1 MNAFL
6 DRLMVSSQGGELA
19 GAVKPRLRSLFEDNA
34 TLIQPEDER
43 PAEWDARL
51 VRSVP
56 AHDQPPALSQPA
68 RLASSEWPG
77 ERAGAAPHF
86 PSDFPSE
93 ETRRAAPE
101 AVSSEERDR
110 QRAVRQPVLAPRMPD
125 LSSTSMAQPAG
136 EPLLAQAADGQP
148 VVPAERIT
156 TRLER
161 IERMAQIPIGP
172 ALVPAETP
180 PPAEPPAPI
189 VRVAIGRIEV
199 HAPPP
204 APSPRPVAPASPPRA
219 VRPVRSLDAYL
230 KNRNEGQR

>member
-68 RLASSEWPG
+68 RRASSEWPG
-77 ERAGAAPHF
+77 ERAEAAPHF
-86 PSDFPSE
+86 PSDFPSDE
-93 ETRRAAPE
+93 MRLATPK
-101 AVSSEERDR
+101 AVSSEERDPER
-110 QRAVRQPVLAPRMPD
+110 PVRQPLLVPRMPD
-125 LSSTSMAQPAG
+125 LSSPLMAQPLA
-136 EPLLAQAADGQP
+136 EARLAQPADGQP

-161 IERMAQIPIGP
+161 IEQMAQTPIGP

-180 PPAEPPAPI
+180 PAAEPPAPV

-204 APSPRPVAPASPPRA
+204 APPPRPAAPSSPPRT

-230 KNRNEGQR
+230 KNRNEGRR